1 MQIESLKM
9 FCDLAETQSF
19 TKAAQIN
26 AVTQSAVS
34 QQIGSL
40 ERLFASLLIERSK
53 KSFRLTREGELVYEY
68 ARQMI
73 QTYDSLQH
81 KLQEIKDV
89 ISGTIRLSTI
99 YSIGLYDLP
108 PYLKQYLKTYPSV
121 NVHVEY
127 RRASQVYEDVL
138 GNSVDL
144 GLVAYPV
151 KDQKLDL
158 VPLRKDRLVLI
169 CHPKHSIAK
178 KKKARLSSLDGQMF
192 IGFEPDVPTRQAI
205 DKILK
210 DHGVQVRHVMELNNI
225 ETVKRAV
232 EIDAGISMVP
242 QSTVAQ
248 EAANQT
254 LAQVEIEDGEFYRP
268 LAAIMKKSKVLSP
281 AIKQFL
287 ATLKG
292 D

>member
-19 TKAAQIN
+19 TKAAQIS

-53 KSFRLTREGELVYEY
+53 KSFRLTREGEIVYEF
-68 ARQMI
+68 ARQII
-73 QTYDSLQH
+73 QTYDSLQN

-108 PYLKQYLKTYPSV
+108 PYLKRYLKTYPSV

-144 GLVAYPV
+144 GLVAYPI
-151 KDQKLDL
+151 KDIKLDF

-178 KKKARLSSLDGQMF
+178 KRKARLSSLDGQMF

-268 LAAIMKKSKVLSP
+268 LAAVMKKNKVLSP

>member
-26 AVTQSAVS
+26 EVTQSAVS

-40 ERLFASLLIERSK
+40 EGLFASLLIERSK
-53 KSFRLTREGELVYEY
+53 KSFRLTREGEILYEY
-68 ARQMI
+68 ARQI
-73 QTYDSLQH
+73 IRTYDSLQN

-127 RRASQVYEDVL
+127 RRAGQVYEDVL

-144 GLVAYPV
+144 GLVAYPI
-151 KDQKLDL
+151 KDVKLDS
-158 VPLRKDRLVLI
+158 VPLRKDRLVLV

-178 KKKARLSSLDGQMF
+178 RRKARLSSLEGQMF

-210 DHGVQVRHVMELNNI
+210 DHGVEVRHVMELNNI

-268 LAAIMKKSKVLSP
+268 LAAIMKKNKVLSP

-287 ATLKG
+287 ATLRG